1 MEARVVRPLAEG
13 WPDAWNPVALLRLFP
28 APSADHPPE
37 EAFDAFDKLA
47 ARLTPADAAEVTT
60 TDGAST
66 PAAASTGTGT
76 GGGSS
81 SPRTPATRSSSR
93 PSAAGGLDVA
103 PAKKHP
109 MEIDD
114 TASIHSGGSM
124 AAHTLAMAAARVDL
138 EGGYVAYVVS
148 DELLPEEVRSRVTAP
163 PPRSRDGADSR
174 PAALAARARRRAT
187 RRRRRRRSWWRLP
200 RPRRRTSRP
209 RTLRTRPRTSAR
221 TRRASDRA
229 RATTRRRRRAA
240 ATAPRFAR
248 CALSRR

>member
-1 MEARVVRPLAEG
+1 MPDVMEARVVRPLAEG
-13 WPDAWNPVALLRLFP
+13 WPDAWDPVALLRLFP

-163 PPRSRDGADSR
+163 PRGAAS
-174 PAALAARARRRAT
+174 ATVRARGARRGGE
-187 RRRRRRRSWWRLP
+187 RRRRGDWWRLP
-200 RPRRRTSRP
+200 RPRRRTGAHERYEHD
-209 RTLRTRPRTSAR
+209 RERRRG
-221 TRRASDRA
+221 RRASDRA
-229 RATTRRRRRAA
+229 RATTRRAA
-240 ATAPRFAR
+240 GGDAAWR
-248 CALSRR
+248 CALER

>member
-1 MEARVVRPLAEG
+1 MPDVMEARVVRPLAEG

-148 DELLPEEVRSRVTAP
+148 DELLPEEVRSRVTAA

-174 PAALAARARRRAT
+174 PAAPARRGARGGGGGGEGVGGGCRGRDEECVVAERCEFDRE
-187 RRRRRRRSWWRLP
+187 RRRGRGERRIGRER
-200 RPRRRTSRP
+200 
-209 RTLRTRPRTSAR
+209 
-221 TRRASDRA
+221 
-229 RATTRRRRRAA
+229 
-240 ATAPRFAR
+240 
-248 CALSRR
+248 